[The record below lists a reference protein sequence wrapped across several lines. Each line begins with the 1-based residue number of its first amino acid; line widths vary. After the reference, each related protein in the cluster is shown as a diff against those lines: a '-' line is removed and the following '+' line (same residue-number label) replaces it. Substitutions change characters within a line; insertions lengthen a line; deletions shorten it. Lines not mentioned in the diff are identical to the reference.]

1 MSTEEKKTA
10 PATPEEYSRIAE
22 LIRQEVGRV
31 IVGQDQLVRQVLICL
46 FAEGHALIEGVP
58 GLGKTML
65 LKTLAATLDL
75 KFSRV
80 QFTPDL
86 MPADIVGTQVLRED
100 ESGRRQ
106 FEFTQGPVFA
116 NLVLADEINRATP
129 KTQSA
134 LLESMQE
141 RAATVAGETRTLP
154 RPFFVMAT
162 QNPIEMEG
170 TYPLPEAQ
178 LDRFL
183 LKIQVP
189 FPEPSELVDIISR
202 TTSGSDPTARRVV
215 STRSLTEMIGL
226 TLQVPL
232 ATHLAGYAAALVVAT
247 HPERPEAPEMIRRFV
262 RFGSSPRGAQSLV
275 LAAKATALLDG
286 RLNVSEEDLRT
297 VALPALRHR
306 VILSYE
312 GLAEGIT
319 PDAVVSEVLDRVPS
333 PQAELERLG

>member
-1 MSTEEKKTA
+1 MTRDSRETQA
-10 PATPEEYSRIAE
+10 ATPEEFSRIAG
-22 LIRQEVGRV
+22 LIQDEVGRV
-31 IVGQDQLVRQVLICL
+31 IVGQEQLIRQVLTCL

-65 LKTLAATLDL
+65 LKTLAGTLDL

-100 ESGRRQ
+100 ESGHRR

-141 RAATVAGETRTLP
+141 RAATVAGETRALP

-189 FPEPSELVDIISR
+189 FPEPEELVDIISR
-202 TTSGSDPTARRVV
+202 TTSGSDPIARQVI
-215 STRSLTEMIGL
+215 SASSLTEMIGL

-232 ATHLAGYAAALVVAT
+232 AAHLARYAAGLVAAT

-262 RFGSSPRGAQSLV
+262 RFGSSTRGAQALV
-275 LAAKATALLDG
+275 LAAKATALLEG

-312 GLAEGIT
+312 GLAEGVT
-319 PDAVVSEVLDRVPS
+319 PDAVVTKVLDHVSS
-333 PQAELERLG
+333 PKAELERLG